1 MRQRLAMFADVISTR
16 RSVRKFTADPV
27 PRGDLVKMLKCANY
41 APSGGN
47 RRPWRF
53 VVVTEKP
60 TLEDIKQVILQGID
74 ALPGI
79 QSNLDPKQIHNMQKR
94 YRAFSL
100 FFADAPVTIFVAY
113 DTSCSTLARMF
124 ESWGL
129 YPADA
134 ERQAG
139 LVEVQGTAAAIEN
152 LLLAAQA
159 LGYGACWMDPP
170 YFVREEIATRLD
182 ILPPLRLL
190 AMIPVGRPADKPH
203 SRQRDDLVKIVRY
216 IPEKSS

>member
-1 MRQRLAMFADVISTR
+1 MVDIMFAEIISAR

-27 PRGDLVKMLKCANY
+27 PQGDMVNMLKFANY

-53 VVVTEKP
+53 VVVTDKP
-60 TLEDIKQVILQGID
+60 TLEGIKQVILQGID
-74 ALPGI
+74 ALPDML
-79 QSNLDPKQIHNMQKR
+79 SDLDPKQVRNMQKR

-124 ESWGL
+124 ESRGL
-129 YPADA
+129 HPEDA
-134 ERQAG
+134 EHQAG

-152 LLLAAQA
+152 FLLAAQA

-170 YFVREEIATRLD
+170 YFAREEITTRLD

-203 SRQRDDLVKIVRY
+203 DRKRNDLAKIVRY
-216 IPEKSS
+216 ISEKSS